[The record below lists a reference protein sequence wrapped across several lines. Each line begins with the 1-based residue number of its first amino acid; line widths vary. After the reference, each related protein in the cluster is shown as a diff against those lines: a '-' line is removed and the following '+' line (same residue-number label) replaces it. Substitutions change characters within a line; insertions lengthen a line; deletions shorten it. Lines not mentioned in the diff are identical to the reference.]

1 MDLEHVYFLMNFDK
15 WIQLCKH
22 HHHLDIEWAITLYK
36 ISIVPLWSEP
46 SPSNLSFEF
55 YCHGFALFQRGCR
68 ICSWLLALSVL
79 YLSIQIDQVS
89 VVCSF
94 LLMNSILSYGCHSI
108 LSYGCH
114 TLFFSRNKSFLAR
127 FRETF
132 SLSPL
137 LWVISCMDVPSF
149 NVSWNHSPSPGLPPT
164 PSPYTGPDL

>member
-94 LLMNSILSYGCHSI
+94 LLMNSILSYGCH
-108 LSYGCH
+108 